1 MENSLHDPSKDWFL
15 GTLNN
20 MVNSNNITIGITII
34 THGYMISGH
43 LAGGKQYFD
52 AIGNEFSSLLNSG
65 NVEDSLTGLADRIY
79 NSESDNVK
87 NGPLSSDYIHIRDA
101 KFYKAEG
108 SPISSDTVIWWRGRL
123 SEVSGFSI
131 GVVTGDKN

>member
-15 GTLNN
+15 STLNN

-34 THGYMISGH
+34 THGYIISGH
-43 LAGGKQYFD
+43 LTGGRQYFE
-52 AIGNEFSSLLNSG
+52 AVGNEFSSLLNSE
-65 NVEDSLTGLADRIY
+65 NVEDSLTGLANRIY
-79 NSESDNVK
+79 NNESDNVK
-87 NGPLSSDYIHIRDA
+87 NGPLSSDYIHIQDA

-108 SPISSDTVIWWRGRL
+108 SPIGADTMVWWRGRL

-131 GVVTGDKN
+131 GVVSGSNN